1 MKFLS
6 IFIGSKFLNRTIIL
20 TIFSILL
27 ITLADPIY
35 GTTDDKIL
43 AGFVDGSYT
52 GDLELRSIFIQPITN
67 VFMLPFYY
75 ILPNF
80 GWYFLF
86 QLFFLILGLSLVS
99 DEINAIKPILNN
111 LIFAISIIVLSWFV
125 PQPTFTAASFL
136 ICLIGILLLIL
147 IANRV
152 ELDKFRVFAVVILLL
167 YSFALRTEAFLGTLS
182 LLIVPIC
189 FHYRKILNLIL
200 KNLSMIILVSL
211 VFFPSNYMLLKVTE
225 NSGWQEYDNWNSYRH
240 QLQNRVSQNFILENI
255 DKIGWSVPEHN
266 LFVDLSYGDAS
277 TFNSDWIKPA
287 FDLTR
292 DKTGITGLVNAD
304 FSLTSNKMFKII
316 VEQQAVTIGVFILLF
331 VLFLV
336 FTTYRSLIALI
347 FSVTSILFY
356 LYFISSTLHT
366 PERIVVPL
374 IFSTLFIYI
383 TLIINDKQRDIVDVN
398 KLNLL
403 IFASISLTLI
413 SHNGFLDSYIN
424 RNTKIEYS
432 ENVKRVLDPFSKR
445 YILIGSVGTEVNH
458 LVNPYYQSESHNE
471 IKSIISGNWET
482 FSPYWYKRNEKL
494 GVVSKNVYQELLSN
508 SKTLWMT
515 KKIPDTSYSIELY
528 LRERQ
533 INGFDRTGI
542 TTSLDDL
549 NLYQFAQK

>member
-52 GDLELRSIFIQPITN
+52 GDHELRSIFIQPITN

-86 QLFFLILGLSLVS
+86 QSLFLIIGLSLVS
-99 DEINAIKPILNN
+99 NEINAIKPILNN
-111 LIFAISIIVLSWFV
+111 LIFAISILILSWFV

-336 FTTYRSLIALI
+336 FTTYRSLIALF
-347 FSVTSILFY
+347 FSVTFILFY

-366 PERIVVPL
+366 PERIVIPL

-383 TLIINDKQRDIVDVN
+383 IFIINEKQREIVDVN

-403 IFASISLTLI
+403 IFVSILVAVI

-458 LVNPYYQSESHNE
+458 LVNPYYQSESQNE

-508 SKTLWMT
+508 SKTLWIT

>member
-20 TIFSILL
+20 TIFSIFL

-67 VFMLPFYY
+67 VFLLPFYY

-136 ICLIGILLLIL
+136 ICLNGILLLIL

-200 KNLSMIILVSL
+200 KNLRIIILVTI
-211 VFFPSNYMLLKVTE
+211 VFFPANYMLLKVTE

-336 FTTYRSLIALI
+336 FTTYRSLIALF
-347 FSVTSILFY
+347 FSVTFILFY

-366 PERIVVPL
+366 PERIVIPL

-383 TLIINDKQRDIVDVN
+383 IFIINEKQREIVDVN

-403 IFASISLTLI
+403 IFVSILVAVI

-432 ENVKRVLDPFSKR
+432 ENVKRILDPFSKR

-458 LVNPYYQSESHNE
+458 LVNPYYQSESQNE

>member
-20 TIFSILL
+20 TFFSILL

-52 GDLELRSIFIQPITN
+52 GDHELRSIFIQPITN

-383 TLIINDKQRDIVDVN
+383 TLIINDKQREIVDAN
-398 KLNLL
+398 KQNLL
-403 IFASISLTLI
+403 ITASILLAVI
-413 SHNGFLDSYIN
+413 SHNGFLDSYIS
-424 RNTKIEYS
+424 RHAKIEYS
-432 ENVKRVLDPFSKR
+432 ENVKRVLDPFSKK
-445 YILIGSVGTEVNH
+445 YILIGSAGTEVNH
-458 LVNPYYQSESHNE
+458 LVNPYCQSKSQNE
-471 IKSIISGNWET
+471 IELIIAGNWET

-533 INGFDRTGI
+533 INGFNRTGI

-549 NLYQFAQK
+549 DLYHFAQK

>member
-189 FHYRKILNLIL
+189 FHHRKILNLIL
-200 KNLSMIILVSL
+200 KNLRMIILVTI
-211 VFFPSNYMLLKVTE
+211 VFFPANYMLLKVTE

-316 VEQQAVTIGVFILLF
+316 VEQQSFTIGVFILLL
-331 VLFLV
+331 VLLLLY
-336 FTTYRSLIALI
+336 TTYRSLNALI
-347 FSVTSILFY
+347 FSVTSVLLC

-374 IFSTLFIYI
+374 IFSIVFIYI
-383 TLIINDKQRDIVDVN
+383 IFIINEKQREIVDVN

-403 IFASISLTLI
+403 IFVSILVAVI

-458 LVNPYYQSESHNE
+458 LVNPYYQSESQNE

>member
-6 IFIGSKFLNRTIIL
+6 IFFGSKFLYRTIIL

-52 GDLELRSIFIQPITN
+52 GDHELRSIFIQPITN

-304 FSLTSNKMFKII
+304 FSLTSNKLFKII
-316 VEQQAVTIGVFILLF
+316 VEQQAFTIGVFILLL
-331 VLFLV
+331 VLLLV
-336 FTTYRSLIALI
+336 FTTYRSLIALV

-445 YILIGSVGTEVNH
+445 YIFIGSVGTEVNH
-458 LVNPYYQSESHNE
+458 LVNPYYQSESQNE

-508 SKTLWMT
+508 SKTLWIT

-533 INGFDRTGI
+533 INGFNRTGI
-542 TTSLDDL
+542 TTSLYDL

>member
-1 MKFLS
+1 MF
-6 IFIGSKFLNRTIIL
+6 L
-20 TIFSILL
+20 TILSVLL
-27 ITLADPIY
+27 ITLVHPIY

-52 GDLELRSIFIQPITN
+52 GDHELRSIFIQPITN

-111 LIFAISIIVLSWFV
+111 LIFAISILILSWFV

-147 IANRV
+147 IANRI

-200 KNLSMIILVSL
+200 KNLRMIILVTI
-211 VFFPSNYMLLKVTE
+211 VFFPANYMLLKVTE

-336 FTTYRSLIALI
+336 FTTYRSLIALF
-347 FSVTSILFY
+347 FSVTFILFY

-366 PERIVVPL
+366 PERIVIPL
-374 IFSTLFIYI
+374 IFSSLFIYI
-383 TLIINDKQRDIVDVN
+383 IFIINEKQREIVDVN

-403 IFASISLTLI
+403 IFVSILVAVI

-432 ENVKRVLDPFSKR
+432 ENVKRFLDPFSKR

-458 LVNPYYQSESHNE
+458 LVNPYYQSESQNE

-508 SKTLWMT
+508 SKTLWIT

>member
-1 MKFLS
+1 VKFLS
-6 IFIGSKFLNRTIIL
+6 IFIGSKFLNRTIVL

-147 IANRV
+147 IAYRV
-152 ELDKFRVFAVVILLL
+152 ELDKFRVFAVVVFLL

-189 FHYRKILNLIL
+189 FHYRKMLKLIL

-211 VFFPSNYMLLKVTE
+211 VFFPANYMLLKITN
-225 NSGWQEYDNWNSYRH
+225 NSGWQVYDNWNSHRH
-240 QLQNRVSQNFILENI
+240 QLQNRISQNFILENI

-266 LFVDLSYGDAS
+266 LFVDLSYGDVS

-292 DKTGITGLVNAD
+292 DKTGITGMVNAD
-304 FSLTSNKMFKII
+304 FSPTANKLIKII
-316 VEQQAVTIGVFILLF
+316 VEQQALSIGVFILLL
-331 VLFLV
+331 VLLLV

-347 FSVTSILFY
+347 FSVTSVLLC
-356 LYFISSTLHT
+356 LYFISSTLHA

-383 TLIINDKQRDIVDVN
+383 TLIINDRQREIVDTN
-398 KLNLL
+398 KQNLL
-403 IFASISLTLI
+403 ISASILLALV
-413 SHNGFLDSYIN
+413 SHNGFLDSYKS
-424 RNTKIEYS
+424 RHAKIEYS

-458 LVNPYYQSESHNE
+458 LTNPYYQSVSQNE
-471 IKSIISGNWET
+471 IKSIIAGNWET

-494 GVVSKNVYQELLSN
+494 GVVSKNIYQELISN
-508 SKTLWMT
+508 SKAVWIT

-533 INGFDRTGI
+533 INGFNRTGI
-542 TTSLDDL
+542 TTSLYDL
-549 NLYQFAQK
+549 NLYHFTQK

>member
-20 TIFSILL
+20 TIFSIFL

-86 QLFFLILGLSLVS
+86 QLFILILGLSLVS

-383 TLIINDKQRDIVDVN
+383 TLIINDKQREIVDAN
-398 KLNLL
+398 KQNLL
-403 IFASISLTLI
+403 ITASILLAVI
-413 SHNGFLDSYIN
+413 SHNGFLDSYIS
-424 RNTKIEYS
+424 RHAKIEYS

-445 YILIGSVGTEVNH
+445 FILIGSVGTEVNH
-458 LVNPYYQSESHNE
+458 LTTPYYQSRSQNE
-471 IKSIISGNWET
+471 IKSIIAGNWET

>member
-99 DEINAIKPILNN
+99 DEINVIKPILNN
-111 LIFAISIIVLSWFV
+111 LIFAISILILSWFV

-445 YILIGSVGTEVNH
+445 YIFIGSVGTEVNH

-508 SKTLWMT
+508 SNAVWMS

-533 INGFDRTGI
+533 INGFNRTGI

-549 NLYQFAQK
+549 DLYHFAQK

>member
-20 TIFSILL
+20 TIFSIFL

-167 YSFALRTEAFLGTLS
+167 YGFALRTEAFLGTLS

-225 NSGWQEYDNWNSYRH
+225 NSGWQVYDNWNSYRH

-331 VLFLV
+331 VIFLV
-336 FTTYRSLIALI
+336 FTTYRSLITLF

-366 PERIVVPL
+366 PERIVIPL

-383 TLIINDKQRDIVDVN
+383 ILIINEKQREIVDVN

-403 IFASISLTLI
+403 IFVSILVAVI

-432 ENVKRVLDPFSKR
+432 ENVKRFLDPFSKR

-458 LVNPYYQSESHNE
+458 LVNPYYQSESQNE

>member
-52 GDLELRSIFIQPITN
+52 GDHELRSIFIQPITN

-374 IFSTLFIYI
+374 IFSTLFIFI
-383 TLIINDKQRDIVDVN
+383 IFIINEKQREIVDVN

-403 IFASISLTLI
+403 IFVSILVAVI

-458 LVNPYYQSESHNE
+458 LVNPYYQSESQNE

>member
-6 IFIGSKFLNRTIIL
+6 IFFGSKFLYRTIIL

-52 GDLELRSIFIQPITN
+52 GDHELRSIFIQPIIN

-86 QLFFLILGLSLVS
+86 QSLFLIIGLSLVS
-99 DEINAIKPILNN
+99 NEINAIKPILNN
-111 LIFAISIIVLSWFV
+111 LIFAISILILSWFV

-366 PERIVVPL
+366 PERIVIPL

-445 YILIGSVGTEVNH
+445 YIFIGSAGTEVNH
-458 LVNPYYQSESHNE
+458 LVNPYYQSESQNE

-508 SKTLWMT
+508 SKTLWIT

-533 INGFDRTGI
+533 INGFNRTGI
-542 TTSLDDL
+542 TTSLYDL
-549 NLYQFAQK
+549 DLYHFTQK

>member
-20 TIFSILL
+20 TTFSILL
-27 ITLADPIY
+27 ITLTDPIY

-43 AGFVDGSYT
+43 AGFVDGRYT
-52 GDLELRSIFIQPITN
+52 GDHELRSIFIQPITN

-111 LIFAISIIVLSWFV
+111 LIFAISILILSWFV

-136 ICLIGILLLIL
+136 ICLNGILLLIL

-182 LLIVPIC
+182 LIIVPIC

-200 KNLSMIILVSL
+200 KNLRMIILVTI
-211 VFFPSNYMLLKVTE
+211 VFFPANYILLKVTD

-240 QLQNRVSQNFILENI
+240 QLQNRISQNFILENV

-304 FSLTSNKMFKII
+304 FSLTSNKLFKII
-316 VEQQAVTIGVFILLF
+316 VEQQAVTIGVFILLL
-331 VLFLV
+331 VLLLV

-347 FSVTSILFY
+347 FSVTSVLLC
-356 LYFISSTLHT
+356 LYFISSTLHA

-383 TLIINDKQRDIVDVN
+383 IFIINEKQREIVDVN

-403 IFASISLTLI
+403 IFVSILVAVI

-458 LVNPYYQSESHNE
+458 LVNPYYQSESQNE

-508 SKTLWMT
+508 SKTLWIT